1 MAGAPLYGRA
11 DPVVTGP
18 AARLRAMFRTALTV
32 VLASPLLIACA
43 EAPAGAPAAASAAP
57 AAGAPA
63 RPAKLGQCVACHG
76 EDGRS
81 RVPGTP
87 HLGGQDRA
95 YLAKALADYRSG
107 ARRHQPMTSLANTLQ
122 PADIE
127 ALADWYAAQPGF
139 TAGGAP

>member
-1 MAGAPLYGRA
+1 MSRSI
-11 DPVVTGP
+11 
-18 AARLRAMFRTALTV
+18 LTL

-43 EAPAGAPAAASAAP
+43 ETPAGVAAATPA

-81 RVPGTP
+81 RLPGTP

-95 YLAKALADYRSG
+95 YLARALADYRSG

-127 ALADWYAAQPGF
+127 ALAGWYAAQPGF